1 MSDMEYKKPE
11 EGRKNQ
17 PLEDRAMKEAAW
29 FFGEELLPLLG
40 IRGKVRRIAPTEQV
54 YLHLKDYLQDFNYEM
69 MDGTWTHLEFE
80 SDRIRKEDL
89 RRYRAYEA
97 VMSHHYQVEVRTCVI
112 CSSDVKEPES
122 KLTEGV
128 NTYRVKII
136 RLKDQDAGQIIRRL
150 ERRQKK
156 KRLRRSELLQLL
168 LTPLM
173 GGEMP
178 QKERMTKAFMLL
190 KRERGNRRQDEQNCM
205 EVVLY
210 ALAVKFLPEQ
220 ELEKL
225 KEAVNMTVLGE
236 MIRQDGIEI
245 GLREGRQEG
254 EARINRLNGALIDM
268 GRIEDLKR
276 ASKDRDF
283 QEKLMKELFPEENTE
298 H

>member
-1 MSDMEYKKPE
+1 MSDMEY
-11 EGRKNQ
+11 RKFKEAGKDQ
-17 PLEDRAMKEAAW
+17 PLEDRAMKEAAR

-69 MDGTWTHLEFE
+69 TDGTWTHLEFE
-80 SDRIRKEDL
+80 SDRIRTEDL

-112 CSSDVKEPES
+112 CSSDVKELKS
-122 KLTEGV
+122 RLTEGA
-128 NTYRVKII
+128 NIYRVKIV
-136 RLKDQDAGQIIRRL
+136 RLKDRDAGRIIRRL

-156 KRLRRSELLQLL
+156 GQLKRPELLKLL

-178 QKERMTKAFMLL
+178 QRERITRAFMLL
-190 KRERGNRRQDEQNCM
+190 KGERGNRSREEQACM
-205 EVVLY
+205 EAVLY

-225 KEAVNMTVLGE
+225 KEMVNMTVLGE

-245 GLREGRQEG
+245 GRREGEERV
-254 EARINRLNGALIDM
+254 NRLIGVLIDT
-268 GRIEDLKR
+268 GRIEDLRR
-276 ASKDRDF
+276 ASRDREF
-283 QEKLMKELFPEENTE
+283 QEKLMDELFPEGTLPRPHEK
-298 H
+298 